1 MADCRALLNQETV
14 NKVSELSISQKSLY
28 VNTKEVKMGNY
39 KDLFFRLT
47 VLLVLMLTLGL
58 LLIAAETWERWK
70 GETLDLPDAES
81 LHLMYYIPDRNK
93 PYEQIWLGGDE
104 AAEVLEKLEKVRLC
118 ELDTAPE
125 DVRDCVGLLVLSFAP
140 EERWIEVHI
149 RDGQVVYL
157 REEGRWY
164 RHDRAIEKKT
174 ATMETGAE
182 AACCPYRRTE
192 GLDGKESANA

>member
-1 MADCRALLNQETV
+1 
-14 NKVSELSISQKSLY
+14 
-28 VNTKEVKMGNY
+28 
-39 KDLFFRLT
+39 
-47 VLLVLMLTLGL
+47 
-58 LLIAAETWERWK
+58 
-70 GETLDLPDAES
+70 
-81 LHLMYYIPDRNK
+81 
-93 PYEQIWLGGDE
+93 YEQIWLGGDE
-104 AAEVLEKLEKVRLC
+104 AAEVLEKLEKVRLW
-118 ELDTAPE
+118 ELDTEPE

-164 RHDRAIEKKT
+164 RHDRAIDKKT